1 MVAAREGEDDG
12 KVPWAVVVEGLLT
25 TGAFSTSDPVTL
37 AFARL
42 AERFLAPWARI
53 EVWPGRVEWGRGL
66 REEGR
71 GGRGDWGKRGLIGIT
86 DGLGKTGLIKAA
98 ALKAIATNPKLM
110 TCVAQVRVVE
120 GRVFFRYG
128 SFLEDE
134 RKLLRINLAVKM
146 IHEAVV
152 TFELQTLR
160 AELYLNACDDPHSYD
175 NSLSS
180 GRSGFAVL
188 SSQWTPGVTDILFPD
203 PLDLAYQPSYS
214 PRAGQ
219 VGEARQER
227 QGLEPLPIWERRQS
241 KAEWRGRALELVL
254 KEANWATSLR
264 VRLHRMSD
272 ARPDLLDARLTMWGE
287 KDGVDAKKLLLRQG
301 VVLAEELDDVAG
313 RRDYKYVLVVD
324 EQIGTR
330 DMCRALSGPQAVI
343 RHASG
348 YTEFSDPLLLPGV
361 HYAPVGHSFR
371 DLFSVIEWMQRND
384 AAVRTMVRNA
394 NELAALVCT
403 WHSRVHFWAVL
414 LAKYSSR
421 ALENPAAVVAPTP
434 CRGGR
439 ARVSS
444 QWANSTVSGACKV
457 ERSVDEA
464 GASWSELAKAAGERG
479 ASALLEVLGIDGSG
493 MEEMGDDNLDRCS
506 DFCVSGVPED
516 QWVWLDAEESLRD
529 VYPHDPIG
537 RLWLSTQPR
546 AKPSLQLRD
555 FSQELA
561 EASPPSIR
569 QGSCGTEESECEAL
583 VPPET
588 QLFDEYQRGTYLPAV
603 SDSYRENTTK
613 LTAAG
618 DEIVTCK
625 QTTRDSIETSGNG
638 DVWEGEDAHCGT
650 ARSSCD
656 SKSSCDSERS
666 CDSDDLSSDD
676 ESSSSDDSCSGFS
689 SFGSEDSFETSN
701 FSEEGSALAA
711 EPPSGALAQ
720 QNDADSFKP
729 ALTLEDD
736 IPFRATWPFGPYRFP
751 PVSPARARESP
762 SKSPNSKGQRVRWC
776 DEEDGG
782 SLVDVREFER
792 SDVEWEDIRLP
803 PRRRRYDASDED
815 DVCGCA
821 VQ

>member
-1 MVAAREGEDDG
+1 MGKMVAAREGEDDG

-53 EVWPGRVEWGRGL
+53 E
-66 REEGR
+66 
-71 GGRGDWGKRGLIGIT
+71 GIT

-287 KDGVDAKKLLLRQG
+287 KDGVDAKKLLLRHG

-537 RLWLSTQPR
+537 R
-546 AKPSLQLRD
+546 SLHLYNR
-555 FSQELA
+555 
-561 EASPPSIR
+561 
-569 QGSCGTEESECEAL
+569 
-583 VPPET
+583 
-588 QLFDEYQRGTYLPAV
+588 
-603 SDSYRENTTK
+603 
-613 LTAAG
+613 
-618 DEIVTCK
+618 
-625 QTTRDSIETSGNG
+625 
-638 DVWEGEDAHCGT
+638 
-650 ARSSCD
+650 
-656 SKSSCDSERS
+656 
-666 CDSDDLSSDD
+666 
-676 ESSSSDDSCSGFS
+676 
-689 SFGSEDSFETSN
+689 
-701 FSEEGSALAA
+701 
-711 EPPSGALAQ
+711 
-720 QNDADSFKP
+720 
-729 ALTLEDD
+729 
-736 IPFRATWPFGPYRFP
+736 
-751 PVSPARARESP
+751 
-762 SKSPNSKGQRVRWC
+762 
-776 DEEDGG
+776 
-782 SLVDVREFER
+782 
-792 SDVEWEDIRLP
+792 
-803 PRRRRYDASDED
+803 
-815 DVCGCA
+815 
-821 VQ
+821 

>member
-1 MVAAREGEDDG
+1 MFFSGRRLQAMGKMVAAREGEDDG

-53 EVWPGRVEWGRGL
+53 EVRLGRVTGGRRGGRTGVKEGIKEWEKEGGGGAKRGL
-66 REEGR
+66 R
-71 GGRGDWGKRGLIGIT
+71 GIT

-160 AELYLNACDDPHSYD
+160 AELYLNACDDPHSFD

-188 SSQWTPGVTDILFPD
+188 SAQWTPGVTDILFPD
-203 PLDLAYQPSYS
+203 PLDLAYPPSYS
-214 PRAGQ
+214 PRPHGFGG
-219 VGEARQER
+219 GEERQER
-227 QGLEPLPIWERRQS
+227 QGLEALPVWQRRQS

-254 KEANWATSLR
+254 KEANWASSLR

-272 ARPDLLDARLTMWGE
+272 ARPDLLDGRLTMWGE
-287 KDGVDAKKLLLRQG
+287 KDGVDAKKLLLRHG
-301 VVLAEELDDVAG
+301 VVLAEEVDDAAEG
-313 RRDYKYVLVVD
+313 RRGYKYVLVVD

-348 YTEFSDPLLLPGV
+348 YTEFFDPLLLPGV

-371 DLFSVIEWMQRND
+371 DLFGVIEWMQRND

-457 ERSVDEA
+457 ERSVDEV

-479 ASALLEVLGIDGSG
+479 ASALLEVLGIDGSS

-516 QWVWLDAEESLRD
+516 QWVWLDAEESLKD

-537 RLWLSTQPR
+537 R
-546 AKPSLQLRD
+546 SLHLYNR
-555 FSQELA
+555 
-561 EASPPSIR
+561 
-569 QGSCGTEESECEAL
+569 
-583 VPPET
+583 
-588 QLFDEYQRGTYLPAV
+588 
-603 SDSYRENTTK
+603 
-613 LTAAG
+613 
-618 DEIVTCK
+618 
-625 QTTRDSIETSGNG
+625 
-638 DVWEGEDAHCGT
+638 
-650 ARSSCD
+650 
-656 SKSSCDSERS
+656 
-666 CDSDDLSSDD
+666 
-676 ESSSSDDSCSGFS
+676 
-689 SFGSEDSFETSN
+689 
-701 FSEEGSALAA
+701 
-711 EPPSGALAQ
+711 
-720 QNDADSFKP
+720 
-729 ALTLEDD
+729 
-736 IPFRATWPFGPYRFP
+736 
-751 PVSPARARESP
+751 
-762 SKSPNSKGQRVRWC
+762 
-776 DEEDGG
+776 
-782 SLVDVREFER
+782 
-792 SDVEWEDIRLP
+792 
-803 PRRRRYDASDED
+803 
-815 DVCGCA
+815 
-821 VQ
+821 

>member
-1 MVAAREGEDDG
+1 MSSRTKAGSRRSQYSPSSRSAAANAFSTRGGSSGTGGGGAAGLLDGIARERPHVVIASCAVFVLIATRFFWFPAPYLASRLVEPAGCDFAVYLNARGVLEGPWLNDTADSTDAAVAAAAAAAGLDFTSGLGAGTGVLLGDTGPNRLGGGAGSGGSGGGVGTSAGQNAGPMFFSGRRLQAMGKMVAAREGEDDG

-53 EVWPGRVEWGRGL
+53 E
-66 REEGR
+66 
-71 GGRGDWGKRGLIGIT
+71 GIT

-110 TCVAQVRVVE
+110 TCVAQVRVVD

-188 SSQWTPGVTDILFPD
+188 SAQWTPGVTDILFPD

-214 PRAGQ
+214 PHAGRL
-219 VGEARQER
+219 GEAQQER
-227 QGLEPLPIWERRQS
+227 QGLEPLPVWERRQS
-241 KAEWRGRALELVL
+241 RAEWRGRALELVL
-254 KEANWATSLR
+254 KEANWASSLR

-272 ARPDLLDARLTMWGE
+272 ARPDLLDARLTMWGD
-287 KDGVDAKKLLLRQG
+287 KDGVDAKKLLLRWGGLVEGIFRRWGRFLMGETFSLMTRISLWYSYFVSCSFPFSLPRHG
-301 VVLAEELDDVAG
+301 VVLAEEVDDVAE
-313 RRDYKYVLVVD
+313 RRRGCKYVLVVD

-343 RHASG
+343 RHTSG
-348 YTEFSDPLLLPGV
+348 YTEFFDPLLLPGV

-414 LAKYSSR
+414 LAKYASR

-439 ARVSS
+439 ARICS

-464 GASWSELAKAAGERG
+464 GVSSWSELAKAAGERG
-479 ASALLEVLGIDGSG
+479 ASALLEVLGIDGSV
-493 MEEMGDDNLDRCS
+493 MEEMGDDNMDRCS

-516 QWVWLDAEESLRD
+516 RWVWLDAEESLKD

-537 RLWLSTQPR
+537 R
-546 AKPSLQLRD
+546 SLHLYNR
-555 FSQELA
+555 
-561 EASPPSIR
+561 
-569 QGSCGTEESECEAL
+569 
-583 VPPET
+583 
-588 QLFDEYQRGTYLPAV
+588 
-603 SDSYRENTTK
+603 
-613 LTAAG
+613 
-618 DEIVTCK
+618 
-625 QTTRDSIETSGNG
+625 
-638 DVWEGEDAHCGT
+638 
-650 ARSSCD
+650 
-656 SKSSCDSERS
+656 
-666 CDSDDLSSDD
+666 
-676 ESSSSDDSCSGFS
+676 
-689 SFGSEDSFETSN
+689 
-701 FSEEGSALAA
+701 
-711 EPPSGALAQ
+711 
-720 QNDADSFKP
+720 
-729 ALTLEDD
+729 
-736 IPFRATWPFGPYRFP
+736 
-751 PVSPARARESP
+751 
-762 SKSPNSKGQRVRWC
+762 
-776 DEEDGG
+776 
-782 SLVDVREFER
+782 
-792 SDVEWEDIRLP
+792 
-803 PRRRRYDASDED
+803 
-815 DVCGCA
+815 
-821 VQ
+821 

>member
-1 MVAAREGEDDG
+1 MGKMVAAREGEDDG

-71 GGRGDWGKRGLIGIT
+71 GGRGDWGKRGLIVGSGKGWRRGIT

-361 HYAPVGHSFR
+361 HYAPVGHSSILSCCMELF
-371 DLFSVIEWMQRND
+371 DLLLLPREWGACTYVHRGFLTCCCCSHVPVVHSVIEWMQRND

-537 RLWLSTQPR
+537 R
-546 AKPSLQLRD
+546 SLHLYNR
-555 FSQELA
+555 
-561 EASPPSIR
+561 
-569 QGSCGTEESECEAL
+569 
-583 VPPET
+583 
-588 QLFDEYQRGTYLPAV
+588 
-603 SDSYRENTTK
+603 
-613 LTAAG
+613 
-618 DEIVTCK
+618 
-625 QTTRDSIETSGNG
+625 
-638 DVWEGEDAHCGT
+638 
-650 ARSSCD
+650 
-656 SKSSCDSERS
+656 
-666 CDSDDLSSDD
+666 
-676 ESSSSDDSCSGFS
+676 
-689 SFGSEDSFETSN
+689 
-701 FSEEGSALAA
+701 
-711 EPPSGALAQ
+711 
-720 QNDADSFKP
+720 
-729 ALTLEDD
+729 
-736 IPFRATWPFGPYRFP
+736 
-751 PVSPARARESP
+751 
-762 SKSPNSKGQRVRWC
+762 
-776 DEEDGG
+776 
-782 SLVDVREFER
+782 
-792 SDVEWEDIRLP
+792 
-803 PRRRRYDASDED
+803 
-815 DVCGCA
+815 
-821 VQ
+821 